1 MTTRTTGASVPDGP
15 TGMVDETPG
24 PSRDRDRDRD
34 RPTVVALSGFF
45 AGMLFVTVVPGGF
58 AGVLR
63 LLFTF
68 ETAERLFPIVAV
80 ALVVPVALVAN
91 PRSRRFG
98 TYFVIGM
105 LVTAL
110 VVLGV
115 TSLVLYFMVRQQ
127 QSM

>member
-1 MTTRTTGASVPDGP
+1 MATPTTEGSGP
-15 TGMVDETPG
+15 TSMVDETPG
-24 PSRDRDRDRD
+24 PTRDRDH
-34 RPTVVALSGFF
+34 PTFVALAGFF
-45 AGMLFVTVVPGGF
+45 AGLLFVTVVPGGF

-63 LLFTF
+63 LLFPF

-80 ALVVPVALVAN
+80 ALVVPAVLVAH

-98 TYFVIGM
+98 LYMVVGM

-115 TSLVLYFMVRQQ
+115 TSLVLYYMVRQQ
-127 QSM
+127 QG